1 VHRTLPAVF
10 PLLFA
15 TLDETVSALWGDVP
29 GGSLERTWPA
39 KPLFDRRMYRVDE
52 CREPRHLLCRKHYTR
67 LVGLRRSLARCL
79 MNLAS
84 VGSMFGAETRLNRGS
99 ARLQL

>member
-1 VHRTLPAVF
+1 MSQVLEHEQKSSFPRTRDIAEAIVHRTLPAVF

-52 CREPRHLLCRKHYTR
+52 RATPSAMSKASYTT
-67 LVGLRRSLARCL
+67 RRSEAKPR
-79 MNLAS
+79 
-84 VGSMFGAETRLNRGS
+84 
-99 ARLQL
+99 